1 MQHRRKPASSAA
13 PTAAKPSPSRRP
25 TALLSHAGLVVAI
38 FLVAI
43 FLYSDAAAAN
53 KPAETVAVAAGRAR
67 SPDLRVLH
75 QQHEEELG
83 VGWGGEQAVVVR
95 DVDAAD
101 HKRAQATEEERGTGM
116 REGGRQRG

>member
-1 MQHRRKPASSAA
+1 VP
-13 PTAAKPSPSRRP
+13 
-25 TALLSHAGLVVAI
+25 LSLAGLVVAI

-43 FLYSDAAAAN
+43 FLYSDATAA
-53 KPAETVAVAAGRAR
+53 KPTETVAVAAGRAR

-83 VGWGGEQAVVVR
+83 VGVGEEQAVVVR

-101 HKRAQATEEERGTGM
+101 HKRAQATEEEKQA
-116 REGGRQRG
+116 ESHHHHHHQ